1 MPSTLFRDYL
11 EMVGFNEP
19 ITKKAQFWTSYVKTL
34 QGNLENKERKKT
46 RKNNWKFSGKSDIRA
61 QEKKCSGDSFYA
73 APHSVRETVTAPGY
87 KYIPLYNNIYG
98 LTPRNI
104 EKVEVKQQQRKRK

>member
-1 MPSTLFRDYL
+1 MKP
-11 EMVGFNEP
+11 
-19 ITKKAQFWTSYVKTL
+19 KKI
-34 QGNLENKERKKT
+34 
-46 RKNNWKFSGKSDIRA
+46 SGKSDIRA

-87 KYIPLYNNIYG
+87 KYTPLYNNIYG

-104 EKVEVKQQQRKRK
+104 EKVEWKRK